1 MRVERAGRRPVY
13 NGEPLCAQEA
23 ELGGRQVKGLRT
35 CPSALEAERD
45 GARLK
50 GVLDRGPR
58 GAGTQGSAG
67 SRCPA
72 QTSRDPVAAFRRGVP
87 SHQQPHPGV
96 LATGGPLPSL
106 LAVSVDLLILDVL
119 CKQNHAICDL
129 LCLASFPQYP

>member
-1 MRVERAGRRPVY
+1 MAKNLPDNPSTYASLAFIRGKRENSRNFRLRVERAGRRPVY

-87 SHQQPHPGV
+87 SHQQPHP
-96 LATGGPLPSL
+96 A
-106 LAVSVDLLILDVL
+106 DLSSCTRMVYREN
-119 CKQNHAICDL
+119 C
-129 LCLASFPQYP
+129 